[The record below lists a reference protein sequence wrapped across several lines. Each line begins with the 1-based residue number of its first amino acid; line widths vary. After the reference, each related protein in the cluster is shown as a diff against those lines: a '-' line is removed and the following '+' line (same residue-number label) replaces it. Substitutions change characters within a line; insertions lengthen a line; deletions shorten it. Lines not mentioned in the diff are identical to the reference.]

1 MNNEYMS
8 QSSVDIPT
16 QDHKTIIL
24 VSFMHSGDYC
34 STQKTQERS
43 SFFLDAKS
51 SSLVAKSSSLDS
63 KSYIN
68 QFSNPIY
75 T

>member
-8 QSSVDIPT
+8 QSIIDILT
-16 QDHKTIIL
+16 RNHKTIIL
-24 VSFMHSGDYC
+24 VSFIYSGDYY

-43 SFFLDAKS
+43 SLFI
-51 SSLVAKSSSLDS
+51 VA

-75 T
+75 K

>member
-34 STQKTQERS
+34 STQKT
-43 SFFLDAKS
+43 
-51 SSLVAKSSSLDS
+51 
-63 KSYIN
+63 
-68 QFSNPIY
+68 
-75 T
+75 